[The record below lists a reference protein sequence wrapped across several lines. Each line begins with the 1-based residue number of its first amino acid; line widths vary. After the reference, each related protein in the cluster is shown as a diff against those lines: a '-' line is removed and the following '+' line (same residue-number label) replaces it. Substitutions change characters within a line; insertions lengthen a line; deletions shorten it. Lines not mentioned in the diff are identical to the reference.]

1 MTTIMMPLQRIIYHL
16 VKKISITATI
26 TKITISSILVMG
38 TNMGQGTQER
48 INMKNLIMIMIIP
61 INHLHTQ
68 TLITLETQEIKNCKI
83 TSMITHML
91 TPNPQAQTSLE
102 LQDSLQYNKNSQ
114 LDNLL
119 DNSQNKIISQTNIN
133 TIMIKRRGVSKR

>member
-1 MTTIMMPLQRIIYHL
+1 
-16 VKKISITATI
+16 
-26 TKITISSILVMG
+26 MG

-68 TLITLETQEIKNCKI
+68 TLITLETPEIKNCKI

-91 TPNPQAQTSLE
+91 TPNPQAQTFLE

-114 LDNLL
+114 LDSLL